1 VSEPISDQRRAHVRR
16 LLQVEASLSNGA
28 SLYGWRVQLIDI
40 ARMGAGFVTSGMLP
54 EDGQYVL
61 DFRFPD
67 SDIHDK
73 VEIVIVYRRAI
84 GADGRY
90 HYGARIHAM
99 SEECIERI
107 VEYVTRVEPHD
118 DEARKP

>member
-1 VSEPISDQRRAHVRR
+1 MPEPISDQRRAHVRR
-16 LLQVEASLSNGA
+16 LLKVEASLSDNA
-28 SLYGWRVQLIDI
+28 SPHVWRAQLIDI
-40 ARMGAGFVTSGMLP
+40 ARMGVGFVTSEVLP
-54 EDGQYVL
+54 EEGHFVL

-84 GADGRY
+84 GTEGRY

-99 SEECIERI
+99 TQDCVDRI
-107 VEYVTRVEPHD
+107 VEYVTRAEPHNGQL
-118 DEARKP
+118 R